1 MRGSKTGKKVIV
13 YPCFLFTK
21 ICHFPKTNKTSTQK
35 LNGETCKWTNY
46 EDYIRYKNMKLM
58 VQDVEGIHESL
69 NGNSK
74 TINIGVL
81 KNPYII

>member
-1 MRGSKTGKKVIV
+1 MSINWFSYTSYLKYKNECLDASCSG
-13 YPCFLFTK
+13 LK
-21 ICHFPKTNKTSTQK
+21 INETNKTSTQK

-46 EDYIRYKNMKLM
+46 GDYIRYKNMKLM

-74 TINIGVL
+74 TINM
-81 KNPYII
+81 